1 MTHFYGKYRGQVVNN
16 IDPQLQ
22 GRLQVSVPAVLGSGT
37 LSWAM
42 PNAPY
47 AGAQEG
53 LFALPPIGAN
63 VWVEFEAGNPDY
75 PIWAGCFWGI
85 GEAPDPLATPFVKI
99 LQTGNCTIKVDD
111 TPGAGGITIE
121 ANPPSVAVPARIALT
136 SSGIEISCG
145 GASVKLS
152 PADVNIND
160 GALQVI

>member
-1 MTHFYGKYRGQVVNN
+1 MREFFGKYRGRVENN

-22 GRLQVSVPAVLGSGT
+22 GRLQVSVPAVLGQGS

-53 LFALPPIGAN
+53 LFALPPTGAN
-63 VWVEFEAGNPDY
+63 LWVEFEGGDPDY
-75 PIWAGCFWGI
+75 PIWSGCFWGL
-85 GEAPDPLATPFVKI
+85 GEAPDPLANPFTKI
-99 LQTGNCTIKVDD
+99 LKTASCTIKVDD
-111 TPGAGGITIE
+111 TPGAGGVTIE
-121 ANPPSVAVPARIALT
+121 AVPPAVAVPVKIALT

-145 GASVKLS
+145 AASVKLS
-152 PADVNIND
+152 AADVSIND